1 MVKAARKKLTARQ
14 RGYASRS
21 EIATALRDMAKQV
34 ESLPD
39 ETLVKF
45 NINFWYTEDDE
56 LLLKEHSPN
65 ESNR

>member
-1 MVKAARKKLTARQ
+1 MTRKKQTARE
-14 RGYASRS
+14 RGYASRL

-39 ETLVKF
+39 QTLVKF

-56 LLLKEHSPN
+56 LPMKEHSPN
-65 ESNR
+65 EHPR

>member
-14 RGYASRS
+14 RGYASKI
-21 EIATALRDMAKQV
+21 EIAATLRDMAKQV

-39 ETLVKF
+39 ETLIKF

-56 LLLKEHSPN
+56 LPAKENSPN
-65 ESNR
+65 EPTR